1 MTSIDIEPTLS
12 LTETLEQEDWDQYPD
27 IYEELSKFIFTGKYA
42 RYLEDENRRETHK
55 EAVDRV
61 EAMHLRKYAHLDEKH
76 LEEIKRAFDLVR
88 DKRVG
93 PSGRTLQFGGKAVE
107 AVNLRSY
114 NCAVR
119 HIDSIRA
126 FAEVFY
132 LLLCG
137 AGVGLGL
144 TYKYL
149 NRLPDLVDASDKT
162 GTVLVYVVE
171 DTIEGWSDSI
181 EALLMCYFRNTPFT
195 GRKIVFDYSKI
206 RPEGAPLKTSGGK
219 APGYKGLKASHK
231 KIKKLLDTI
240 IEERGQSRLKSIDAY
255 DILMHVADAVLSG
268 GVRRSATSVMFDKD
282 DEDMIMAKTGNWFE
296 ENPQRARSN
305 NSVMLIRDEVTKEE
319 FDKVY
324 ERTREWGEPGFVFVD
339 NEDVLL
345 NPCFEIGFIPVTE
358 DGVCGVQVCNLTTIN
373 AAKVKSKEDFLE
385 AVEAAALIG
394 TLQASYTDFP
404 YLSNTAE
411 QLTEEEALLGV
422 SMTAMMESADIVLD
436 PGVQQMGT
444 QRVLD
449 TNDKWADILGINRAA
464 RVTAIKPEGTSTLV
478 FGSMASGIHPAHAN
492 YMFRRVQ
499 SNKLDNVYRHFKAH
513 NPHLCEESVWSANKT
528 DDVATFPIRVPD
540 DAITKDDLDAIS
552 HLEIIKSTQENWV
565 MPGKRTNTKEHA
577 SHNVSCTVIVDDHE
591 WDDVA
596 DYLYDNR
603 KYFTAVSLT
612 PRIAD
617 KKFEQAPNEA
627 VTTHEDAEKFIDGMK
642 NFIPVDYSWM
652 EESED
657 NTTHNAEAVC
667 AGPEGC
673 DVKTL

>member
-1 MTSIDIEPTLS
+1 MASIEIESDLS
-12 LTETLEQEDWDQYPD
+12 VSVLEEEDWSNSPD
-27 IYEELSKFIFTGKYA
+27 IYDELSKFIFTGKYA
-42 RYLEDENRRETHK
+42 RYLEEENRRETWE
-55 EAVDRV
+55 EAVARV
-61 EAMHLRKYAHLDEKH
+61 EDMHLRKYDQLDPKYLDEIR
-76 LEEIKRAFDLVR
+76 EAFDLVR

-93 PSGRTLQFGGKAVE
+93 PSGRTLQFGGQAVE

-119 HIDSIRA
+119 HIDSIRS

-137 AGVGLGL
+137 SGVGLGL

-149 NRLPDLVDASDKT
+149 NRLPDLVDASNKT
-162 GTVLVYVVE
+162 GTVVVYVVE
-171 DTIEGWSDSI
+171 DTIEGWADSI
-181 EALLMCYFRNTPFT
+181 EALLMCYFTNTAYT

-219 APGYKGLKASHK
+219 APGYRGLKAAHK
-231 KIKKLLDTI
+231 KIKTLLDTI
-240 IEERGQSRLKSIDAY
+240 IEERGQHRMKSIDAY

-282 DEDMIMAKTGNWFE
+282 DEDMIMAKTGNWGE

-305 NSVMLIRDEVTKEE
+305 NSVMLIRDKVTKEE
-319 FDKVY
+319 FEKIF

-345 NPCFEIGFIPVTE
+345 NPCFEIGFIPVTK

-373 AAKVKSKEDFLE
+373 GAKIENEEDFLE

-422 SMTAMMESADIVLD
+422 SMTAMMEAADVVLD
-436 PGVQQMGT
+436 PDIQRRGVQ
-444 QRVLD
+444 RVIEV
-449 TNDKWADILGINRAA
+449 NEKWAARIGINPAS

-478 FGSMASGIHPAHAN
+478 FGSMASGIHPAHAR

-513 NPHLCEESVWSANKT
+513 NPHLCEESVWSANRT
-528 DDVATFPIRVPD
+528 DDVVTFPIRVPD

-552 HLEIIKSTQENWV
+552 HLDIIRSTQQNWV
-565 MPGKRTNTKEHA
+565 MPGKRQWSKDDV

-591 WDDVA
+591 WGEVA
-596 DYLYDNR
+596 NYLYENR
-603 KYFTAVSLT
+603 AYFTAVSLI
-612 PRIAD
+612 PRVAD
-617 KKFEQAPNEA
+617 KKFPQAPNEA
-627 VTTHEDAEKFIDGMK
+627 VTTPGDVDRFRESTH

-657 NTTHNAEAVC
+657 NTAHQLEAAC